1 MNGRLSASDL
11 RIAAGDDR
19 VPVTISLPR
28 HLFLF
33 LSSKAAEIDAS
44 FSGLLKVALSKY
56 CEDHKPLDARAVAKT
71 LQKNKCFEKDLK
83 EIWDKLKL
91 DPDDLRHDPI
101 PHSVVNQSQDDGHS
115 PVASKATG
123 LEDVAAIK
131 RQLAELQSKINS
143 MAKS

>member
-1 MNGRLSASDL
+1 
-11 RIAAGDDR
+11 
-19 VPVTISLPR
+19 
-28 HLFLF
+28 
-33 LSSKAAEIDAS
+33 
-44 FSGLLKVALSKY
+44 
-56 CEDHKPLDARAVAKT
+56 VAKT

-83 EIWDKLKL
+83 EIWEKLKL
-91 DPDDLRHDPI
+91 DPDDLRHDPN
-101 PHSVVNQSQDDGHS
+101 PHSVVNQSQDDGQS